1 MKKRIA
7 YKIIRNY
14 KREQVLTWHKVL
26 ESPQGEISIKHT
38 VTPCQRYTKGQLQEA
53 ANKVRKCCR
62 RRFLSSIRKYN
73 QPFAKLM
80 GL

>member
-7 YKIIRNY
+7 YKIVRNY
-14 KREQVLTWHKVL
+14 KREEVLSWHKIF
-26 ESPQGEISIKHT
+26 ESPQGEISIKYT
-38 VTPCQRYTKGQLQEA
+38 VTHCQRYTKGQLQKA
-53 ANKVRKCCR
+53 ANKVRKCCL

-73 QPFAKLM
+73 QPLAKQM